1 MASEATFTVWD
12 GCFGWGRRKAHTASP
27 RATRQRGLWM
37 KAIQEFK
44 EFAVKGNVVDM
55 AVGVVIGAGFGK
67 IVSSLVADIITPVL
81 GILIGGVNFTNL
93 KVTLKD
99 AVADKPPVTWNYGS
113 FIQSIFDFL
122 IIAWAIFVLVK
133 LINRLKRQAP
143 KPPPAPAAPPAPSAE
158 VQLLTEIRDALKG
171 RSTTT

>member
-1 MASEATFTVWD
+1 
-12 GCFGWGRRKAHTASP
+12 
-27 RATRQRGLWM
+27 M
-37 KAIQEFK
+37 KALQEFK

-67 IVSSLVADIITPVL
+67 IVTSLVGDIITPVL
-81 GILIGGVNFTNL
+81 GILVGGVNFTNL

-99 AVADKPPVTWNYGS
+99 AIENKPAVTWNYGA

-133 LINRLKRQAP
+133 LINRLKRQEP
-143 KPPPAPAAPPAPSAE
+143 KPPPAPAAPSAE
-158 VQLLTEIRDALKG
+158 VLLLTEIRDALKS
-171 RSTTT
+171 RSFSKGDVA